1 MGEVAQRIPP
11 PRLPTPPPTGTAAA
25 RGSALWSPTP
35 VPLGTRSTC
44 SARPMAPG
52 VSTPCR
58 SAEILGQPPVRD
70 QRPRSQERNPVR
82 SLGKSQEKG
91 RNLGRSQERN
101 QERSQERERNQER
114 SLERERSQEKG
125 RSQGRNLERARNQE
139 KERNQTRVR
148 FTLLSQCELGI
159 GRKKYT

>member
-1 MGEVAQRIPP
+1 MG
-11 PRLPTPPPTGTAAA
+11 PRLLTPPPTGTAAA

-35 VPLGTRSTC
+35 APLGTRSMC

-52 VSTPCR
+52 FSTPCR

-101 QERSQERERNQER
+101 QERSQERERNQEK
-114 SLERERSQEKG
+114 E
-125 RSQGRNLERARNQE
+125 RSQGRNQERARNQE
-139 KERNQTRVR
+139 RERNQ
-148 FTLLSQCELGI
+148 E
-159 GRKKYT
+159 KE

>member
-1 MGEVAQRIPP
+1 MG
-11 PRLPTPPPTGTAAA
+11 TGTAAA

-35 VPLGTRSTC
+35 VPLVTRSTC

-70 QRPRSQERNPVR
+70 QRPRSQERN
-82 SLGKSQEKG
+82 
-91 RNLGRSQERN
+91 

-125 RSQGRNLERARNQE
+125 RSQVRNQERARNQE
-139 KERNQTRVR
+139 KERNQEKGRNQTRVR
-148 FTLLSQCELGI
+148 FTLLSQCELDI
-159 GRKKYT
+159 GRKNIP

>member
-1 MGEVAQRIPP
+1 MGVAQRIPP

-91 RNLGRSQERN
+91 RNLGRS
-101 QERSQERERNQER
+101 
-114 SLERERSQEKG
+114 LERERSQEKV
-125 RSQGRNLERARNQE
+125 RSQVRNQERARNQE
-139 KERNQTRVR
+139 KERNQTKVR
-148 FTLLSQCELGI
+148 FTLLSQCELDI
-159 GRKKYT
+159 GRKNIPNWL

>member
-1 MGEVAQRIPP
+1 MGVAQRIPP

-35 VPLGTRSTC
+35 VRLGTRSTC

-70 QRPRSQERNPVR
+70 QRPRSQERNP
-82 SLGKSQEKG
+82 
-91 RNLGRSQERN
+91 GRSQERN

-114 SLERERSQEKG
+114 SLERERSQEK
-125 RSQGRNLERARNQE
+125 ERNQE
-139 KERNQTRVR
+139 KGRNQTRVR
-148 FTLLSQCELGI
+148 FTLLSQCELDI
-159 GRKKYT
+159 GRK